1 MELQISVLENTVE
14 NSFHKQRE
22 SAVGGFLSLGFKICE
37 TAFVSIRVESFLNAS
52 ALFVVF
58 SSGHK
63 SLVTSRKVH
72 EMAQNPWPVS

>member
-1 MELQISVLENTVE
+1 MDLQISVLENIVE

-37 TAFVSIRVESFLNAS
+37 IGFVRVRVESFLNAY
-52 ALFVVF
+52 ALFAVL

-63 SLVTSRKVH
+63 SLVYLS
-72 EMAQNPWPVS
+72 ESS

>member
-1 MELQISVLENTVE
+1 MSILENTL
-14 NSFHKQRE
+14 FHKQRE

-37 TAFVSIRVESFLNAS
+37 TVFVSIRVEFFLNAS

-58 SSGHK
+58 SSGRK

-72 EMAQNPWPVS
+72 EMAQNPWSVS